1 MLKMVEEMW
10 GLERAIEGMK
20 EGLQYDRR
28 QSFHCNRPKV
38 IDLALEVYFFPFL
51 FYCWPVWASML
62 LGCVGFLAL
71 VTKLRCTCQKI
82 FFLSL

>member
-1 MLKMVEEMW
+1 MLKMVEEVW

-38 IDLALEVYFFPFL
+38 ILTRAESGL
-51 FYCWPVWASML
+51 
-62 LGCVGFLAL
+62 
-71 VTKLRCTCQKI
+71 
-82 FFLSL
+82 